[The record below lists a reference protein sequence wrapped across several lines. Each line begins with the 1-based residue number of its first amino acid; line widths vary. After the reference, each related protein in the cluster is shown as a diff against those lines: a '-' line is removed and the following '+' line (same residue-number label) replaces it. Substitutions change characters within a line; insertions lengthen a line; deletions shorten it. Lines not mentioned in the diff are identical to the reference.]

1 MHKSKNIK
9 LDLQLHAPVKTMDFD
24 PDNVMVHELPDGT
37 IPQKYNDLIID
48 GVMETSR
55 IMQLGRYEP
64 MAGTEKKFTYFA
76 EGPGAYWVGEGQKIQ
91 TSKPT
96 YIDVTMTA
104 KKLGVILL
112 ASREYLDYTYADFFE
127 EMLPKIREA
136 FQVKFDNAGIL
147 NQDNPFPQSIEESV
161 IAAGNVITG
170 PLTYDNVL
178 DLEDLVNEESMD
190 VNAFISTKRNRKELR
205 TASQI
210 VGNTTE
216 LIYDRAAE
224 TIDGS
229 PVVDLKA
236 LPKGDLYGGDFDML
250 FYGIPHPISFEIST
264 NATISTVKNEDGSDV
279 NLFEQE
285 LIALRATMDV
295 GLMIVKDEA
304 FAKITAGE

>member
-1 MHKSKNIK
+1 MHKDKKIE
-9 LDLQLHAPVKTMDFD
+9 LDLQLHAPVKTNAFD
-24 PDNVMVHELPDGT
+24 PDVVMVHELPNGT
-37 IPQKYNDLIID
+37 IPQKYNDLIVD
-48 GVMETSR
+48 GIMETSR
-55 IMQLGRYEP
+55 IMQLGKYEP
-64 MAGTEKKFTYFA
+64 MTGTEKKFTYFA

-96 YIDVTMTA
+96 YIDVTMKA

-112 ASREYLDYTYADFFE
+112 ASREYLTYTYADFFE
-127 EMLPKIREA
+127 EMMPKILEA

-147 NQDNPFPQSIEESV
+147 NLDNPFPQSIEESV
-161 IAAGNVITG
+161 IAADNVITG

-178 DLEDLVNEESMD
+178 DLEDLVNEEGMD

-216 LIYDRAAE
+216 LIYDRADG

-236 LPKGDLYGGDFDML
+236 VPKGDLYGGDFDML
-250 FYGIPHPISFEIST
+250 FYGIPYPISFEISKE
-264 NATISTVKNEDGSDV
+264 ATISTVKNEDGSDV
-279 NLFEQE
+279 NLFEDE
-285 LIALRATMDV
+285 LFALRATMDV
-295 GLMIVKDEA
+295 GLMIVKDGA